1 MDYIAETM
9 LYKQTLFFIAA
20 SLTAVVHGLPSPSTD
35 TGLKVTRQYEVEGGT
50 LTWYE
55 DSTPAKRS
63 FDTVD
68 INRRCGT
75 NAVKCSGSHTAPSS
89 VCFGLTA
96 ALAGPQDSGT
106 VTRNPRSICFKA
118 TGQSVNGECCVSWAN
133 NVSGAVDGD
142 FVNAV
147 MAVNNQCVDSST
159 AQVSGLMRDTIIGST
174 CTTVCLSNRADGCK

>member
-9 LYKQTLFFIAA
+9 LYKQTLFLIAA

-35 TGLKVTRQYEVEGGT
+35 MALKVTRQYEVEGGT

-68 INRRCGT
+68 LNRRCGT
-75 NAVKCSGSHTAPSS
+75 NAVTCHGSHTAPSS
-89 VCFGLTA
+89 VCFGLIS

-106 VTRNPRSICFKA
+106 VTRNPRSICFTA
-118 TGQSVNGECCVSWAN
+118 TVA
-133 NVSGAVDGD
+133 
-142 FVNAV
+142 
-147 MAVNNQCVDSST
+147 
-159 AQVSGLMRDTIIGST
+159 
-174 CTTVCLSNRADGCK
+174 